1 MGAGVSRSDGRK
13 LLLIQTIIKDRPLL
27 LTTTYDVESWGERE
41 DRIVEGHHEATP
53 STKAGEI
60 LTRVTIVV
68 DTEG

>member
-27 LTTTYDVESWGERE
+27 LTTTYYVEPWSEGE
-41 DRIVEGHHEATP
+41 DRVVERHHETPP
-53 STKAGEI
+53 STEAGEI

>member
-1 MGAGVSRSDGRK
+1 MSRSDGRK

-27 LTTTYDVESWGERE
+27 LTTTYDIESWGKRE
-41 DRIVEGHHEATP
+41 DRVVERHHEAPP

-68 DTEG
+68 NTEG